1 MKSVLCTPPLPDADD
16 VAPPADAGAADA
28 LLALLLHG
36 VMLWAAADDPM
47 PEMLMAHLRS
57 HRSTGPFD
65 PIAQPNSKQ
74 PPCHPEPH
82 DFSLFLNEPT
92 MTRASR
98 SAECRKLLPG
108 AGRSLPHRRTAIA
121 ITPTK
126 YKNVQIAALYGLG
139 HVSSCLPVCL
149 ACEATYR

>member
-1 MKSVLCTPPLPDADD
+1 MKSVFRTPPLPDADD
-16 VAPPADAGAADA
+16 VVPPADAGAADA

-57 HRSTGPFD
+57 HRSTGLFD
-65 PIAQPNSKQ
+65 AIAQPDSKQ

-82 DFSLFLNEPT
+82 GFSLFPNEPT

-121 ITPTK
+121 TTPTK
-126 YKNVQIAALYGLG
+126 YKRTDRRALWSRTCIELSAR
-139 HVSSCLPVCL
+139 VSCL
-149 ACEATYR
+149 